1 MKVLSFLKNIFGF
14 KRNSKYVRN
23 YLTEAN
29 VKSSIYMAFIIIC
42 LEIYMIFR
50 QIRKYIRPA
59 WNSYSPTYHSRLQLI
74 FQYTSLYWL
83 FIMCA
88 LAMFMFALFYMIKK
102 RGKKSLITNIVFGG
116 LCILWIFLLIPEINL
131 PGYAGGTIINKV
143 TTILVY
149 VSMPIFGASIIGN
162 SLYRHFKNKDNTIL
176 SVVVITC
183 FAAVCLLFGIKVGYS
198 DFANPWVKDGV
209 VNGQKIKMITCFLT
223 MIIFVACLL
232 IFKPYISIVM
242 LTGIFILFDYFLC
255 QYGPTKREFIEA
267 DIIHS

>member
-14 KRNSKYVRN
+14 KKNSKYVRN

-29 VKSSIYMAFIIIC
+29 VKSSIYMAFIIVC

-74 FQYTSLYWL
+74 FQFTSLYWL

-162 SLYRHFKNKDNTIL
+162 SLYRHFKNKDNIIL
-176 SVVVITC
+176 SVAVITC

-198 DFANPWVKDGV
+198 DFANPFIKADGSI
-209 VNGQKIKMITCFLT
+209 NIQKIKMI
-223 MIIFVACLL
+223 IN
-232 IFKPYISIVM
+232 
-242 LTGIFILFDYFLC
+242 
-255 QYGPTKREFIEA
+255 
-267 DIIHS
+267 